1 MRSNIWIRRLSV
13 NRPEHWQ
20 QQSKAVRVRI
30 IIGDTIERANRR
42 TYSQELQ
49 KTWWMQSSTTT
60 RSTLMSGLLDDWEAE
75 M

>member
-1 MRSNIWIRRLSV
+1 MRSNNWIERSSV

-30 IIGDTIERANRR
+30 IIGDTVERANRR

-60 RSTLMSGLLDDWEAE
+60 RSTQMSGLLDDCEAE